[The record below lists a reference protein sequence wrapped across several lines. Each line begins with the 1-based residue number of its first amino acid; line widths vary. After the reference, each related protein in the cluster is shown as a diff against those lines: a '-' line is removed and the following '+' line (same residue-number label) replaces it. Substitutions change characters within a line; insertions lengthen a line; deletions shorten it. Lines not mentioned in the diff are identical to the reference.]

1 MMISELKE
9 IELEDIAIICNYI
22 NDEASSNGV
31 VTDPFVVSSNIEFLI
46 RDRYNGAYKNGA
58 YKIEDDGIIIAF
70 IIYEKQYHENT
81 LAHFYV
87 EPKYRT
93 YRNVMV
99 PLVSKL
105 VEVFKGQRLYYKKL
119 HSKVDAITHYANDGE
134 IDVAGL
140 EEFVNKVKR

>member
-1 MMISELKE
+1 MISELKE

-22 NDEASSNGV
+22 NDEASNNGV

-46 RDRYNGAYKNGA
+46 RDRYNGAYK
-58 YKIEDDGIIIAF
+58 IEDDGVIVAF

-93 YRNVMV
+93 YRSVMV

-105 VEVFKGQRLYYKKL
+105 VEVFKGKRLYYKKL
-119 HSKVDAITHYANDGE
+119 HSNVDTVTHYANDGE
-134 IDVAGL
+134 IDVIGL
-140 EEFVNKVKR
+140 EEFVNRMKR

>member
-22 NDEASSNGV
+22 NDEASNNGV

-46 RDRYNGAYKNGA
+46 RDRYNGAYK
-58 YKIEDDGIIIAF
+58 IEDDGVIIAF
-70 IIYEKQYHENT
+70 TIYEKQYHENI

-87 EPKYRT
+87 VPKYRT
-93 YRNVMV
+93 YRSVMV

-119 HSKVDAITHYANDGE
+119 HSKVDAITHYANNGE
-134 IDVAGL
+134 IDLIAL
-140 EEFVNKVKR
+140 EEFVNRIKR

>member
-1 MMISELKE
+1 MISELKE

-22 NDEASSNGV
+22 NDEARNNGV

-46 RDRYNGAYKNGA
+46 RDRYNGAYK
-58 YKIEDDGIIIAF
+58 IEDDGIIVAF
-70 IIYEKQYHENT
+70 IIYEKHRYENT

-87 EPKYRT
+87 EPRYRT
-93 YRNVMV
+93 YRSVMV

-105 VEVFKGQRLYYKKL
+105 VEVFKNKRLYYKKL
-119 HSKVDAITHYANDGE
+119 HSKVDAVTHYANDGE

-140 EEFVNKVKR
+140 EEFVNRMKR

>member
-22 NDEASSNGV
+22 NDEARNNGV
-31 VTDPFVVSSNIEFLI
+31 VTDPFNVSSNVEFLI
-46 RDRYNGAYKNGA
+46 KDRTNGS
-58 YKIEDDGIIIAF
+58 YKIEDDGIIVAF
-70 IIYEKQYHENT
+70 IIYEKQYRENI

-87 EPKYRT
+87 DPRYRT
-93 YRNVMV
+93 YRSVMV

-105 VEVFKGQRLYYKKL
+105 VEVFKDKRLYYKKL
-119 HSKVDAITHYANDGE
+119 HSRVDAVTHYANDGE

-140 EEFVNKVKR
+140 EEFVNRMKR

>member
-46 RDRYNGAYKNGA
+46 RDRYNGAYK
-58 YKIEDDGIIIAF
+58 IEDDGIIIAF

-87 EPKYRT
+87 APRYRT
-93 YRNVMV
+93 YRSVMV
-99 PLVSKL
+99 PLHSKL
-105 VEVFKGQRLYYKKL
+105 VEEFKDKRLYYKKL
-119 HSKVDAITHYANDGE
+119 HNNVDAITHYASNGE
-134 IDVAGL
+134 IDLVAL
-140 EEFVNKVKR
+140 EEFVNRIKR

>member
-22 NDEASSNGV
+22 NDEARANGV

-46 RDRYNGAYKNGA
+46 RDRYNGAYK
-58 YKIEDDGIIIAF
+58 IEDDGVIVAF
-70 IIYEKQYHENT
+70 IVYEKQYHENT

-93 YRNVMV
+93 YRSVMV

-105 VEVFKGQRLYYKKL
+105 VEEFKDKRLYYKKL
-119 HSKVDAITHYANDGE
+119 HNNVDAITHYANNGE
-134 IDVAGL
+134 IDLIAL
-140 EEFVNKVKR
+140 EEFVNRIKR

>member
-22 NDEASSNGV
+22 NEEARSNGV
-31 VTDPFVVSSNIEFLI
+31 VTDPFAVSSNVEFLI
-46 RDRYNGAYKNGA
+46 RDRYNGAYK
-58 YKIEDDGIIIAF
+58 IEDDGVIIAF
-70 IIYEKQYHENT
+70 IVYERQYHENT

-87 EPKYRT
+87 EPRYRT
-93 YRNVMV
+93 YRSVMV

-105 VEVFKGQRLYYKKL
+105 VEEFKGKRLNYKKL

-134 IDVAGL
+134 IDLIAL
-140 EEFVNKVKR
+140 EEFVNRIKR

>member
-22 NDEASSNGV
+22 NDEARNNGV
-31 VTDPFVVSSNIEFLI
+31 VTDPFAVSSNIEFLI
-46 RDRYNGAYKNGA
+46 KDRDNGS
-58 YKIEDDGIIIAF
+58 YKIEDNGVIIAF
-70 IIYEKQYHENT
+70 IIYESLRHENI

-93 YRNVMV
+93 YRSVMV

-105 VEVFKGQRLYYKKL
+105 VEVFKGKRLNYKKL
-119 HSKVDAITHYANDGE
+119 HNTVDAITHYANDGE
-134 IDVAGL
+134 IDVEGL
-140 EEFVNKVKR
+140 EEFVNRMKR